1 MPKMTLIEEL
11 MPCQDNRKSVRNII
25 KKYGEGTEDVKCR
38 QFKQLSQVMVVKLIL
53 NWIEKNR

>member
-38 QFKQLSQVMVVKLIL
+38 QFKQLS
-53 NWIEKNR
+53 